1 MATHTAHI
9 VEPLLWRAPLTS
21 GNASLADAIREKIAE
36 TRAHLLDF
44 IRLDEAPPSHAM
56 TLSEWRQPS
65 KLQSLLATYSDHI
78 YRNQP
83 TLTRENKPLLSL
95 WAQWYIGL
103 MVPPLMLA
111 LLTQKSMLEL
121 SPDNFHV
128 EFHETGRA
136 ACFWIDLHEDHSAE
150 RLTAQERMGRL
161 ITQALIPVV
170 EALEATGDINGKLI
184 WSNTGYL
191 IHW

>member
-9 VEPLLWRAPLTS
+9 VEPPLASALTS
-21 GNASLADAIREKIAE
+21 GNASLADAIRDKIAE

-44 IRLDEAPPSHAM
+44 IRLDEAHPNHAM

-95 WAQWYIGL
+95 GAVVYRADGASAHAGA
-103 MVPPLMLA
+103 VNPEEHAGTLA
-111 LLTQKSMLEL
+111 
-121 SPDNFHV
+121 
-128 EFHETGRA
+128 G
-136 ACFWIDLHEDHSAE
+136 
-150 RLTAQERMGRL
+150 
-161 ITQALIPVV
+161 
-170 EALEATGDINGKLI
+170 
-184 WSNTGYL
+184 
-191 IHW
+191 